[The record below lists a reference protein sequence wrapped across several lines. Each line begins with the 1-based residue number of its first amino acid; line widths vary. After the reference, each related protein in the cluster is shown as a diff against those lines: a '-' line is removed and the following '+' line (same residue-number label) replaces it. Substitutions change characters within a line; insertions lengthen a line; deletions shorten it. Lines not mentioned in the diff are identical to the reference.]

1 VKNQNNEY
9 EGKSHDVVD
18 NKGSNF
24 LSHDVYEN
32 KGCYAVYPTIFM
44 KPNELSL
51 SFRRYSSLDFSIED
65 RQRAG
70 TPPGVLS
77 IFKNEPRKSF
87 RINESVKKRT

>member
-32 KGCYAVYPTIFM
+32 KGCYAVYPTICM
-44 KPNELSL
+44 KLNELSL
-51 SFRRYSSLDFSIED
+51 SSKRYSSLDFSMEN
-65 RQRAG
+65 RQEPA
-70 TPPGVLS
+70 PPRGYPS